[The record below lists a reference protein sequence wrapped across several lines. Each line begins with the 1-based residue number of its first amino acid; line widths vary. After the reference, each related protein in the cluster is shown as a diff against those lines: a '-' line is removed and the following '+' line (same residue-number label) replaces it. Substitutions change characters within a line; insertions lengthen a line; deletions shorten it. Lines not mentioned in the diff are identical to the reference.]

1 MTAAQILL
9 LLRARWRFAVLVLL
23 GVVSLATAISLLRTP
38 QYTATASVV
47 LDVKSPDPIA
57 GVVLPGL
64 TTVGYMATQM
74 GVLQS
79 ERVALGAIRRLKLD
93 QDPDYEKKWREATQ
107 GRGDFKSWLSERLLR
122 KLDASPGRDSNVIMV
137 GYTAPDPNFAAAVAN
152 AFVESYIDTTLEL
165 RVEPAKQYASLF
177 DARGKQLRDELE
189 RAQQKVSEYQQK
201 NGVIVA
207 TEERLDVENQRL
219 QELTSQ
225 LVLMQSAATESGSRQ
240 GQSVVRPEKLP
251 EVVTNPLLVGLNT
264 ELSKQESRLHE
275 LTERLGDNHP
285 DVVELR
291 SNIAQLR
298 KRIDNE
304 TRRVAGSVSVTNEVN
319 QTRLAQARQAV
330 ADQRA
335 KLLRLK
341 TQRDEAAV
349 LQRDVENA
357 QRSYDA
363 VQTRVNQSSVES
375 QATQTNV
382 SVLKH
387 ATPPALPSS
396 PKLVLNLSVAVLVGL
411 LLAVAAAVLRES
423 RDQRLRSE
431 RDVVDLLKLPLLGVM
446 SSRRQT
452 RPVSP
457 YRLRWMAHLARV
469 LPPPATNPATDNG

>member
-1 MTAAQILL
+1 MTAAQIFI

-23 GVVSLATAISLLRTP
+23 AVVALTAAISLLRTP

-93 QDPDYEKKWREATQ
+93 KDPDYQQKWREATD
-107 GRGDFKSWLSERLLR
+107 GRGDFNSWLSERLLR

-137 GYTAPDPNFAAAVAN
+137 GYTAPDPVFAAAVAN
-152 AFVESYIDTTLEL
+152 AFVESYIETTLEL
-165 RVEPAKQYASLF
+165 RTEPAKQYTSLF
-177 DARGKQLRDELE
+177 DSRGKQLREELE
-189 RAQQKVSEYQQK
+189 RAQQKLSEYQQK

-207 TEERLDVENQRL
+207 SEERLDVENQRL

-225 LVLMQSAATESGSRQ
+225 LVLMQGLATESGSRQ
-240 GQSVVRPEKLP
+240 GQSVARPEKMP
-251 EVVTNPLLVGLNT
+251 EVVTNPLLIGLNT
-264 ELSKQESRLHE
+264 EMSKQESRLHE

-291 SNIAQLR
+291 SNITQLR
-298 KRIDNE
+298 KRIDEE
-304 TRRVAGSVSVTNEVN
+304 TRRVAGSLTVTNDVN

-335 KLLRLK
+335 KLLQLK

-363 VQTRVNQSSVES
+363 VQTRANQSSVES
-375 QATQTNV
+375 QASQTNV

-387 ATPPALPSS
+387 ATTPALPSS
-396 PKLVLNLSVAVLVGL
+396 PKLVLNLTVAVLVGL
-411 LLAVAAAVLRES
+411 LLAVAAAVLREKS
-423 RDQRLRSE
+423 DQRLRTE
-431 RDVVDLLKLPLLGVM
+431 HDVVQLLKQPLLGVM
-446 SSRRQT
+446 TSHKHTKRT
-452 RPVSP
+452 VSP

-469 LPPPATNPATDNG
+469 LPPPAAKG

>member
-1 MTAAQILL
+1 MTAAQIFI
-9 LLRARWRFAVLVLL
+9 LLRARWRFALLVLL
-23 GVVSLATAISLLRTP
+23 AVVSLTAAISLLRTP

-93 QDPDYEKKWREATQ
+93 QDPDYQQKWREATD

-137 GYTAPDPNFAAAVAN
+137 GYTAPDPAFAAAVAN
-152 AFVESYIDTTLEL
+152 AFVESYIETTLEL
-165 RVEPAKQYASLF
+165 RTEPAKQYTSLF
-177 DARGKQLRDELE
+177 DSRGKQLRDELE
-189 RAQQKVSEYQQK
+189 RAQQKLSEYQQK

-207 TEERLDVENQRL
+207 SEERLDVENQRL

-225 LVLMQSAATESGSRQ
+225 LVLMQGLATESGSRQ
-240 GQSVVRPEKLP
+240 GQSVARPEKMP
-251 EVVTNPLLVGLNT
+251 EVVTNPLLIGLST

-298 KRIDNE
+298 KRIDEE
-304 TRRVAGSVSVTNEVN
+304 TKRVAGSLTVTNDVN

-335 KLLRLK
+335 KLLQLK

-357 QRSYDA
+357 QRSYEA
-363 VQTRVNQSSVES
+363 VQTRANQSSVES
-375 QATQTNV
+375 QTTQTNV

-387 ATPPALPSS
+387 ATTPALPSA
-396 PKLVLNLSVAVLVGL
+396 PKLVLNLTVAVLVGL
-411 LLAVAAAVLRES
+411 LLAVAAAVLRER
-423 RDQRLRSE
+423 RDQRLRTE
-431 RDVVDLLKLPLLGVM
+431 HDVIELLKQPMLGVL
-446 SSRRQT
+446 SSHRQT
-452 RPVSP
+452 RAVSP
-457 YRLRWMAHLARV
+457 YRLRWMSHLARV
-469 LPPPATNPATDNG
+469 LPPPATNG